1 MLGMELERKCRNEFL
16 LPLAETIGEEGD
28 TSSLR
33 AVADALNELIG
44 DNGSLRELF
53 EIMVTKR

>member
-1 MLGMELERKCRNEFL
+1 MELERKCRNEFL